1 MWTAFMPDDAPR
13 ANEFSDRLQAVLG
26 DREIS
31 TATLQ
36 YYFVT
41 QRRATADEIIAQI
54 ELVAQ
59 QHGERLSE
67 AETPTTKLEE

>member
-1 MWTAFMPDDAPR
+1 MPDDAPR

-31 TATLQ
+31 TSALQ
-36 YYFVT
+36 HYFVT
-41 QRRATADEIIAQI
+41 QRRATADEIIARV

-59 QHGERLSE
+59 QHDERLSE
-67 AETPTTKLEE
+67 AETSTTNLEE